1 AIMVAGGKRARASG
15 NIGTAFSTAVRESA
29 ELDVM
34 VLEVSSFQLENIVDF
49 RPRISVHLN
58 LTPDHLDRY
67 KTMEEYAYAKRQ
79 LFRNQTVDDYVVL
92 NANLTIPG
100 LLAQP

>member
-1 AIMVAGGKRARASG
+1 
-15 NIGTAFSTAVRESA
+15 
-29 ELDVM
+29 M

-67 KTMEEYAYAKRQ
+67 GSMEEYAAPSGR
-79 LFRNQTVDDYVVL
+79 FSATRRSDDD
-92 NANLTIPG
+92 AMRERGAAFCPG
-100 LLAQP
+100 

>member
-1 AIMVAGGKRARASG
+1 MRD
-15 NIGTAFSTAVRESA
+15 SA
-29 ELDVM
+29 NLDVM

-67 KTMEEYAYAKRQ
+67 ETMEEY
-79 LFRNQTVDDYVVL
+79 DDGEVPDL
-92 NANLTIPG
+92 PQPDGRTISPS
-100 LLAQP
+100 